1 MADPFALSPEQQHFI
16 ERIGLY
22 FEQYQLPR
30 IGGRILGLLMLA
42 KAPLGLEEMATA
54 LGVSRAS
61 ISTNIR
67 QLVTFGLAEHLS
79 LPGDR
84 RDYYRF
90 ADSPWLGAMRARIAG
105 TRSLL
110 QITDQGLATLSASD
124 TAARH
129 RLEEM
134 RDASIFM
141 IEEMEASIARWHA
154 HLAARADHRPRDNQ
168 ARLAADT

>member
-1 MADPFALSPEQQHFI
+1 LA
-16 ERIGLY
+16 
-22 FEQYQLPR
+22 R

-42 KAPLGLEEMATA
+42 DAPLGLEEMATA

-67 QLVTFGLAEHLS
+67 QIVTFGLAEHLS

-90 ADSPWLGAMRARIAG
+90 ADSPWLGAMRARIDG

-110 QITDQGLATLSASD
+110 RITEQGLATLAAED
-124 TAARH
+124 TAARL

-134 RDASIFM
+134 RDACVFM
-141 IEEMEASIARWHA
+141 IEEMQASIARWQA
-154 HLAARADHRPRDNQ
+154 HRAAPADHRPRDTQ
-168 ARLAADT
+168 ARFGADT